1 MLSNQPSP
9 SHKVIKQ
16 YAEIR
21 HIVAYLGE
29 KEQFA
34 WWATTTLSA
43 TGRKY
48 HSILFPRSA
57 TLSTTLA
64 ATKAAETHH
73 DELMGRKRS
82 FHLFRMPSEVEQSFH
97 AHYRN
102 DAFTFRAYS
111 KDEALARLVEIAG
124 EKKQTAEGPV
134 QVGTQKQ
141 IRATKSIQAVAGH
154 YAYAFKTGITVIP
167 FFADA

>member
-1 MLSNQPSP
+1 MSSNQPSP
-9 SHKVIKQ
+9 SQKVIKQ

-48 HSILFPRSA
+48 HSMLFPRSA

-73 DELMGRKRS
+73 DDLLGRKRS

-102 DAFTFRAYS
+102 DTDTFNVYG
-111 KDEALARLVEIAG
+111 KDNALARLVEIAG
-124 EKKQTAEGPV
+124 EEKQVAEGPV

-141 IRATKSIQAVAGH
+141 IRATKSIQALAGH
-154 YAYAFKTGITVIP
+154 YAHAFKTGVTVIP